1 MSQDKLETVVPK
13 AVNAGLLV
21 VSGRF
26 RGQVGKLL
34 SVSREEGAVAV
45 QLLADLS
52 IQQLMMDDVAQ
63 YCGDLEDQ

>member
-1 MSQDKLETVVPK
+1 M
-13 AVNAGLLV
+13 LV